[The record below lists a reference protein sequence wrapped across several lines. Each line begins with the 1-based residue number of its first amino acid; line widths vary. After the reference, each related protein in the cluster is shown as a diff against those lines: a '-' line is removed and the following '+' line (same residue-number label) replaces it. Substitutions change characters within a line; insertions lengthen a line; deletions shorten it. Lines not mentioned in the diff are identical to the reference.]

1 MSVVEYSNVI
11 PPILCNDIINY
22 FNKENSNIFLIPK
35 NNTKWKRIEMLLYKE
50 LLLHIDKYKK
60 TLLNQL
66 TDIYTNQLYSS
77 LSSKLYLDSFK
88 IIKYSQQE
96 SDIFINNYELTNNR
110 HNVLSFIFY
119 LNDLSEGGEIS
130 FKNNN
135 ITVKANK
142 CSLIIFPENIP
153 NNYKCK
159 LPIHTDQYIITGQI
173 RENYI

>member
-1 MSVVEYSNVI
+1 MSVIEYPNVI

-77 LSSKLYLDSFK
+77 LSSKLYMDSFK
-88 IIKYSQQE
+88 IIKYSHQDSE
-96 SDIFINNYELTNNR
+96 FFINNYELTNNR

-119 LNDLSEGGEIS
+119 LNDVSEGGEIY
-130 FKNNN
+130 FKQNN
-135 ITVKANK
+135 
-142 CSLIIFPENIP
+142 L
-153 NNYKCK
+153 
-159 LPIHTDQYIITGQI
+159 
-173 RENYI
+173 